1 MVDESSA
8 DTEEPA
14 VVRATGL
21 VRVSAGGAGFDAVP
35 VARRETKEMRMIE
48 YDNENCGGWSVFRA
62 RTNAAGAR
70 TSATTKV
77 FRSRVVF
84 ACNEAV
90 APADSVDQKSAHLI
104 LMGWVERE
112 KR

>member
-1 MVDESSA
+1 MDDDVK
-8 DTEEPA
+8 
-14 VVRATGL
+14 V
-21 VRVSAGGAGFDAVP
+21 
-35 VARRETKEMRMIE
+35 
-48 YDNENCGGWSVFRA
+48 CA
-62 RTNAAGAR
+62 RTAAGAR

-112 KR
+112 RERERRGDVRRMKTHGNRSDDLGKDGRGYPWSNRPARMNMVSYI